1 MQEELSNVIKKI
13 KLLIETDR
21 NLGVS
26 EYFLVKGDVIDN
38 NAKSMQK
45 ATRLNELR
53 KRVLECKRCPLYK
66 SRTNLVFGEGDPNA
80 DLMFIGEAPGQEED
94 LQGRP
99 FVGRAGMLLS
109 RIIKAMGLRRE
120 EVYIA
125 NILKD
130 RPPNNRNPKEDEI
143 KACIGYLLEQ
153 IEIIRPRVICAL
165 GSFAAKELLK
175 EERSISQIRGKFYN
189 FKDIKLMPTYHP
201 AYLLRNPQ
209 DKRLVWEDMK
219 KIMREL
225 GIKNKR

>member
-26 EYFLVKGDVIDN
+26 EYFLVKGNVIDN

>member
-13 KLLIETDR
+13 RLLIETDR

-38 NAKSMQK
+38 NARSIQK
-45 ATRLNELR
+45 AMRLNELR
-53 KRVLECKRCPLYK
+53 EEVLECKRCPLYK
-66 SRTNLVFGEGDPNA
+66 SRTNLVFGEGNPNA

-99 FVGRAGMLLS
+99 FVGRAGVLLS

-175 EERSISQIRGKFYN
+175 EKRSISQIRGKFYN

>member
-1 MQEELSNVIKKI
+1 LQEELSNVIKKI

>member
-13 KLLIETDR
+13 RLLIETDR

-66 SRTNLVFGEGDPNA
+66 SRTNLVFGEGNPNA

-99 FVGRAGMLLS
+99 FVGRAGVLLS

>member
-13 KLLIETDR
+13 RLLIETDR

>member
-26 EYFLVKGDVIDN
+26 EYFLVKGNVINN

-99 FVGRAGMLLS
+99 FVGRAGVLLS